1 MPNIKYICPKCGRK
15 FVEWGAKKL
24 DFKCPHCQDTELQ
37 RMGIRSDQII
47 ATPKARRRPRLVEEE
62 SEKEI
67 EFPEEY
73 LQEEYEEDFGL
84 AQVNIDE
91 EEEISVEEDLHSIEE
106 IPEDTFEDGVL
117 PPEDET
123 DMEEE

>member
-1 MPNIKYICPKCGRK
+1 M
-15 FVEWGAKKL
+15 EWGAKKF

-47 ATPKARRRPRLVEEE
+47 ATPKVRRRPRLVEED

-67 EFPEEY
+67 DFPEEY

-84 AQVNIDE
+84 AQADIEIE
-91 EEEISVEEDLHSIEE
+91 EEEIPVEDELHSLDE
-106 IPEDTFEDGVL
+106 IPEETFEDEAL

-123 DMEEE
+123 DLEDE